1 MTVTKV
7 NVESAIKNLCANL
20 EATYTGQLLLNYG
33 EAVES
38 IVEGS
43 AGNYVTKDGQTYCA
57 VNDTYP
63 LVLFLVRESAS
74 VEATPAGGR
83 AGSLLRTVNFKLV
96 ANSKFENGEFAIASI
111 INRTKGITYVGT
123 DFNSKAIANQFF
135 GLPERNFETYFFAID
150 FTVTERINCEAT
162 C

>member
-1 MTVTKV
+1 MKLTKV
-7 NVESAIKNLCANL
+7 NVESAIKNLCENIASTYVNL
-20 EATYTGQLLLNYG
+20 ALNYG

-43 AGNYVTKDGQTYCA
+43 AGNYVTLDGSTYCA

-63 LVLFLVRESAS
+63 LVIFYVRENAS

-96 ANSKFENGEFAIASI
+96 ANSKFENAEFALTSI
-111 INRTKGITYVGT
+111 INRTKGITYGGT
-123 DFNSKAIANQFF
+123 DFNSKSIANQYF

-150 FTVTERINCEAT
+150 FSVTERISCEVA

>member
-7 NVESAIKNLCANL
+7 TVESALKDLCQNLAGTFVGN
-20 EATYTGQLLLNYG
+20 AMLNYG

-43 AGNYVTKDGQTYCA
+43 AGNYVSKDGQTYCA

-74 VEATPAGGR
+74 VEAAPA
-83 AGSLLRTVNFKLV
+83 V
-96 ANSKFENGEFAIASI
+96 
-111 INRTKGITYVGT
+111 TYAGT
-123 DFNSKAIANQFF
+123 DYNSKAIANQYF
-135 GLPERNFETYFFAID
+135 GLPERNFETYFFSID
-150 FTVTERINCEAT
+150 FSVTERISCEVA

>member
-1 MTVTKV
+1 MKLTKV
-7 NVESAIKNLCANL
+7 TVESAIKTLCENIAS
-20 EATYTGQLLLNYG
+20 TYVGLALNYG

-38 IVEGS
+38 IIEGS
-43 AGNYVTKDGQTYCA
+43 AGNYVTKDGSTYCA

-63 LVLFLVRESAS
+63 IVLFLVRENAS

-83 AGSLLRTVNFKLV
+83 AGSLLRTVNFKLI
-96 ANSKFENGEFAIASI
+96 ANSKFENSEFGITSI
-111 INRTKGITYVGT
+111 INRTKGITYAGT
-123 DFNSKAIANQFF
+123 DFNSKAIANQYF

-150 FTVTERINCEAT
+150 FSVIEKISCEVA

>member
-7 NVESAIKNLCANL
+7 TVESALKDLCNNLAGTFVGN
-20 EATYTGQLLLNYG
+20 AMLNYG

-38 IVEGS
+38 ILEGS
-43 AGNYVTKDGQTYCA
+43 AGNYVTKDGNTYCA

-63 LVLFLVRESAS
+63 LVLFFTRESAS
-74 VEATPAGGR
+74 VEASPAGGR
-83 AGSLLRTVNFKLV
+83 ATSLLRTVNFKLI
-96 ANSKFENGEFAIASI
+96 ANSTFENAEFGITSI
-111 INRTKGITYVGT
+111 INRTKGITYAGT
-123 DFNSKAIANQFF
+123 DFNSKGIASQYF

-150 FTVTERINCEAT
+150 FQVTERISCEIA

>member
-1 MTVTKV
+1 MIVTKV
-7 NVESAIKNLCANL
+7 TVESALKNLCENL
-20 EATYTGQLLLNYG
+20 AGTFVGNMLNYG

-43 AGNYVTKDGQTYCA
+43 AGNYVTRDGSTYCA

-63 LVLFLVRESAS
+63 LVVFLVRENAS

-83 AGSLLRTVNFKLV
+83 AGSLLRTVNFKLI
-96 ANSKFENGEFAIASI
+96 ANSKFENSEFGITSI
-111 INRTKGITYVGT
+111 INRTKGITYAGT
-123 DFNSKAIANQFF
+123 DFNSKAIASQYF
-135 GLPERNFETYFFAID
+135 GLPERNFETFFFAID
-150 FTVTERINCEAT
+150 FSVTERISCEVA

>member
-7 NVESAIKNLCANL
+7 TVESALKDLCQNLAGTFVGN
-20 EATYTGQLLLNYG
+20 AMLNYG

-38 IVEGS
+38 IIEGS

-74 VEATPAGGR
+74 VEAAPAGGR
-83 AGSLLRTVNFKLV
+83 ANSLLRTVNFKLV
-96 ANSKFENGEFAIASI
+96 ANSTFENAEFGITSI
-111 INRTKGITYVGT
+111 INRTKGITYAGT
-123 DFNSKAIANQFF
+123 DYNSKAIANQYF
-135 GLPERNFETYFFAID
+135 GLPERNFETYFFSID
-150 FTVTERINCEAT
+150 FSVTERISCEVA

>member
-1 MTVTKV
+1 MKLTKV
-7 NVESAIKNLCANL
+7 NVESAIKNLCDNIASTYVNL
-20 EATYTGQLLLNYG
+20 ALNYG

-43 AGNYVTKDGQTYCA
+43 AGNYVTLDGSTYCA

-63 LVLFLVRESAS
+63 LVIFYVRENAS

-96 ANSKFENGEFAIASI
+96 ANSKFENAEFALTSI
-111 INRTKGITYVGT
+111 INRTKGITYGGT
-123 DFNSKAIANQFF
+123 DFNSKAIANQYF

-150 FTVTERINCEAT
+150 FSVTERISCEVA

>member
-20 EATYTGQLLLNYG
+20 ENTYGGQLMLNYG

-43 AGNYVTKDGQTYCA
+43 AGNYVTLDGTTYCA

-74 VEATPAGGR
+74 VETTPAGGR

-96 ANSKFENGEFAIASI
+96 ANSKFSNGEFAIASI

-123 DFNSKAIANQFF
+123 DFNSKGIANQYF

-150 FTVTERINCEAT
+150 FTVTEKISCEAT

>member
-1 MTVTKV
+1 MKLTKV
-7 NVESAIKNLCANL
+7 NVESAIKNLCENIASTYVNL
-20 EATYTGQLLLNYG
+20 ALNYG

-43 AGNYVTKDGQTYCA
+43 AGNYVTLDGSTYCA

-63 LVLFLVRESAS
+63 LVIFYVRENAS

-83 AGSLLRTVNFKLV
+83 AGSLLRTVNFKLL
-96 ANSKFENGEFAIASI
+96 ANSKFENAEFAITSI
-111 INRTKGITYVGT
+111 INRTKGITYGGT
-123 DFNSKAIANQFF
+123 DFNSKSIANQYF

-150 FTVTERINCEAT
+150 FSVTERISCEVA

>member
-1 MTVTKV
+1 MKLTKV
-7 NVESAIKNLCANL
+7 NVESAIKNLCDNIASTYVNL
-20 EATYTGQLLLNYG
+20 ALNYG

-43 AGNYVTKDGQTYCA
+43 AGNYVTLDGSTYCA

-63 LVLFLVRESAS
+63 LVIFYVRENAS

-96 ANSKFENGEFAIASI
+96 ANSKFENAEFALTSL
-111 INRTKGITYVGT
+111 INRTKGITYGGT
-123 DFNSKAIANQFF
+123 DFNSKGIANQYF

-150 FTVTERINCEAT
+150 FSVTERISCEVA